1 MRGEPPAT
9 TSAAPRTAARSA
21 RPLRDASSG
30 EPRSRSEG
38 GRCGDGDDRH
48 PNGPLARPRLRH
60 SENRTDE
67 RSSTQRAMP
76 FRRTLGSE
84 EGEMMRMKRGLR
96 MRELWASITTAVLLG
111 AIVGFASLARAIQE
125 WHLSLNDVNTTS
137 GGNCGGSIVNPWDG
151 TGDYLLGTYYDS
163 GNSGLTF
170 RYTYNDGDNWEL
182 GGAGFGDEVASG
194 LYVFSGDGPDGA
206 YEIPTWTHGF
216 GVDTFIINPIGGSGA
231 LNFTCSF

>member
-9 TSAAPRTAARSA
+9 TSAA
-21 RPLRDASSG
+21 RPLGDASSG

-137 GGNCGGSIVNPWDG
+137 GGYCGGSIWNPCVG
-151 TGDYLLGTYYDS
+151 TLYYLFGIYYDS
-163 GNSGLTF
+163 GNCG
-170 RYTYNDGDNWEL
+170 
-182 GGAGFGDEVASG
+182 
-194 LYVFSGDGPDGA
+194 
-206 YEIPTWTHGF
+206 
-216 GVDTFIINPIGGSGA
+216 
-231 LNFTCSF
+231 